1 MNPTANDSQQH
12 MASNDL
18 QNLNNGLDQWTR
30 ALKRLQSMSSN
41 SMPEQKRLKMRK
53 TGSCTKNMPA
63 LYDYSKQSSIRTG
76 LNHLTSTQRSNV
88 EMQKLRIQLQT
99 NGFSS
104 TIEYFRDQQK
114 ILTESLRRKS
124 TTTNQSSANQT
135 NCDVSVISNSPNV
148 THRVRKRKSEDNKMN
163 YTTRL
168 NESSNPKLARVD
180 MSLNI
185 SIRQKKTTAR
195 KNTSSND
202 NRKVSQVKYTP
213 RKPCLWKK
221 IVLRQHFLAT
231 RNYMKCAVC

>member
-1 MNPTANDSQQH
+1 MNPTANGSHH

-18 QNLNNGLDQWTR
+18 QKLNMGLDQWTR
-30 ALKRLQSMSSN
+30 ALKRLQSISSN
-41 SMPEQKRLKMRK
+41 SMPEQERLKMRK

-63 LYDYSKQSSIRTG
+63 LYNYSKQSSIRTG

-104 TIEYFRDQQK
+104 TIEYFREQQK

-163 YTTRL
+163 YTTHL
-168 NESSNPKLARVD
+168 NESSNPKQARVD

-185 SIRQKKTTAR
+185 SIRKKKTTPR
-195 KNTSSND
+195 KTTSSND
-202 NRKVSQVKYTP
+202 IRKVSQVKYTP
-213 RKPCLWKK
+213 RKPCFWKM